1 MTETTN
7 YRLKK
12 PAPEDF
18 YDIGDQNANMDAIDA
33 ALKDHND
40 ALERKAE
47 LGENGIVPEAQL
59 PAFSKLALGETEHTA
74 YRGDRGKAAYDH
86 ISDGVKHV
94 TASERTAW
102 NGKLDA
108 AEKGAANGV
117 APLGADGKVPDGY
130 LNAQGGLVAQEA
142 APENQKLGWIDT
154 GNGNILKFYDGEK
167 WAAVNAVWG

>member
-1 MTETTN
+1 MRGEKGDKGETGATGPQGAKGDPGPAGADGKSAYQTAVSGGYTGTE
-7 YRLKK
+7 
-12 PAPEDF
+12 E
-18 YDIGDQNANMDAIDA
+18 
-33 ALKDHND
+33 
-40 ALERKAE
+40 E
-47 LGENGIVPEAQL
+47 LGGALAAVP
-59 PAFSKLALGETEHTA
+59 G
-74 YRGDRGKAAYDH
+74 H
-86 ISDGVKHV
+86 IADGVKHV